1 MGRMGLSVAGRPA
14 RVRFVWFPGRFRFV
28 PIPGG
33 GVFMRSGT
41 VRKPWLPDVPDPGY
55 SISKVRAVSLSTVM
69 RTVTTFSGSS
79 GSIFSGHS
87 TRHRSPE

>member
-1 MGRMGLSVAGRPA
+1 MGRVGAGRSG
-14 RVRFVWFPGRFRFV
+14 WF
-28 PIPGG
+28 
-33 GVFMRSGT
+33 RSGSVSRGGFGRSPPPLT
-41 VRKPWLPDVPDPGY
+41 LRECGAVGASRRLY

-87 TRHRSPE
+87 TRQRSPE

>member
-1 MGRMGLSVAGRPA
+1 MGRKDDWDGVWPPGIASAGFGLA
-14 RVRFVWFPGRFRFV
+14 GRFRPEPPPLTLRECGAV
-28 PIPGG
+28 GAS
-33 GVFMRSGT
+33 R
-41 VRKPWLPDVPDPGY
+41 RLY

-87 TRHRSPE
+87 TRQRSPE

>member
-1 MGRMGLSVAGRPA
+1 MGRWVGVGAGRSG
-14 RVRFVWFPGRFRFV
+14 WF
-28 PIPGG
+28 
-33 GVFMRSGT
+33 RSGSVSRGGFGRSPPLT
-41 VRKPWLPDVPDPGY
+41 LRECGAVGASRRLY

-87 TRHRSPE
+87 TRQRSPE